1 MINRIWNITKP
12 DPEFCR
18 ALSKELDISPV
29 LAQVLLN
36 RGIKRSGEADKFL
49 KARTSMFLDPL
60 TLPDIKKA
68 AARIKQAIKN
78 KDKVM
83 IFGDYDVDGITS
95 VALLESFLKKL
106 GLRVEHYLPHR
117 IKEGYGLNTAAVKIA
132 KAKGV
137 KLFITVDCGTGSF
150 DEVDELNKAGIDVI
164 VTDHHEQ
171 SSDKL
176 PKALAVI
183 NPKRHDS
190 KYGFRELSGAGVAYK
205 FIQAISG
212 EVLEEELDLACL
224 GTIADVVP
232 LNGENRI
239 IAKQGLKKLSETKRP
254 GILALIEQ
262 SGIKKRPLG
271 TMAVSFMICPRL
283 NANGRMDSAETSLE
297 LLLSDSMA
305 RAQELAKLTN
315 SNNQQRQK
323 VEEKIF
329 QEAQGLIDKEVNF
342 KEHRVI
348 VLAGEGWHQGVLG
361 IVASKLADRF
371 YRPTILL
378 SLNEGLCK
386 GSCRS
391 IKNFHIFQALL
402 ECREFLSS
410 FGGHSHAAGILI
422 HKDRIQDFK
431 AMMNTI
437 AHQKLTLQ
445 DFYPSVD
452 VDMELGFSDINEVL
466 TGELEM
472 MEPFGAGNPEAVFYT
487 PNLKLKSKP
496 QLLGR
501 DTIKFWVTD
510 GNYTYSAV
518 GFGMGEFAGALME
531 APAFDMLYTPSI
543 DGWQG
548 RNSLQLEI
556 KDLRPHRKNT

>member
-1 MINRIWNITKP
+1 MG
-12 DPEFCR
+12 
-18 ALSKELDISPV
+18 KELGISSV

-36 RGIKRSGEADKFL
+36 RGIKDAGEAERFL
-49 KARTSMFLDPL
+49 KAQTSMFLDAL
-60 TLPDIKKA
+60 ALPDIKKA
-68 AARIKQAIKN
+68 VARIKQAIKN

-95 VALLESFLKKL
+95 VALIESFLKKL
-106 GLRVEHYLPHR
+106 GLHVEHYLPHR
-117 IKEGYGLNTAAVKIA
+117 IKEGYGLNKTAVKIA
-132 KAKGV
+132 KAKGIR
-137 KLFITVDCGTGSF
+137 LFITVDCGTGSF
-150 DEVDELNKAGIDVI
+150 EEVDELNKAGIDVI
-164 VTDHHEQ
+164 ITDHHEQ
-171 SSDKL
+171 GSDKL
-176 PKALAVI
+176 PAALAVI
-183 NPKRHDS
+183 NPKRRDS
-190 KYGFRELSGAGVAYK
+190 AYGFRELSGSGVAYK

-239 IAKQGLKKLSETKRP
+239 IARQGLKKLSESKRP

-271 TMAVSFMICPRL
+271 TMAVSFIICPRL

-297 LLLSDSMA
+297 LLLSDSMPK
-305 RAQELAKLTN
+305 AQELAKLTN
-315 SNNQQRQK
+315 ATNQQRQK
-323 VEEKIF
+323 VEERIF
-329 QEAQGLIDKEVNF
+329 QEAQMLIDKEINF
-342 KEHRVI
+342 KDHRVI

-402 ECREFLSS
+402 ECKGLLDG

-422 HKDRIQDFK
+422 HKDRIGDFK
-431 AMMNTI
+431 TMMNSI
-437 AHQKLTLQ
+437 AHKKLTLE
-445 DFYPSVD
+445 DFYPSID
-452 VDMELGFSDINEVL
+452 ADMELGFSDLNETL
-466 TGELEM
+466 AGELEM
-472 MEPFGAGNPEAVFYT
+472 MEPFGTGNPEPVFYT
-487 PNLKLKSKP
+487 PGLKLKSKP
-496 QLLGR
+496 ALLGR

-510 GNYTYSAV
+510 GSYTYQAV
-518 GFGMGEFAGALME
+518 GFGMAEFAGALME
-531 APAFDMLYTPSI
+531 APAFDMLYTPTI

-548 RNSLQLEI
+548 HNSLQLEI
-556 KDLRPHRKNT
+556 KDLRPRRKNG